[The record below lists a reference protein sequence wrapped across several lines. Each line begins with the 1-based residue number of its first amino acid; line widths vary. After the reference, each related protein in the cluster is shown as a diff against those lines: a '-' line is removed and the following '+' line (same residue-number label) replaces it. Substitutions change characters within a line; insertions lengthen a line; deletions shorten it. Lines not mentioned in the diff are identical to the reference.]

1 MREHSRNMKKKF
13 FFDIGLLVV
22 AWLFVTVFSYTTS
35 PLFHVWGNTPD
46 SPIFQI
52 IGKYW
57 AEGCVPYRD
66 LWDMKGPFILL
77 VNALGYGLTGTKTGV
92 YLIQCLSLFL
102 TLAVVFRTFLLRFS
116 EKRSFLLTVLS
127 LAGLSY
133 VYEGGNMTEEYIL
146 LPLSLS
152 FYFIMRWMDGYDASR
167 AVRHQPLFAFL
178 YGVVLGLCLM
188 SRLTNALGLCSAV
201 AVVAVVLVR
210 SREYRNLL
218 ANVGMFV
225 LGFGAATVPFVV
237 YFSAHAAL
245 QDMWQATFLFALRY
259 AGNTQMH
266 LSETGIH
273 YFVLSYLNSML
284 LMAVGVYVGFR
295 SKAVRVRSCLY
306 FLSGAVPF
314 LWFCQGNGYGHYGM
328 IVYPMFAW
336 AMMEIVKRRL
346 WLFWVVALAVVVGAV
361 SKIRFMCIMYHWDNT
376 EVAACRRLL
385 YKEASLDKTSFVAY
399 GCDPNLY
406 LELDVQPAVPVFSLQ
421 EMGRDRIPEWKDFLS
436 SMYREKQPRWILV
449 CRNMGGDSLM
459 IEPMLSENYRKV
471 SEDKEMQLELYRKL
485 KVEN

>member
-1 MREHSRNMKKKF
+1 MIRKCY
-13 FFDIGLLVV
+13 FDCVLLVI

-57 AEGCVPYRD
+57 AEGYVPYRN
-66 LWDMKGPFILL
+66 LWDMKGPYILF
-77 VNALGYGLTGTKTGV
+77 VNALGYALTGTKTGV

-102 TLAVVFRTFLLRFS
+102 TLAVIFRTFLLRFS
-116 EKRSFLLTVLS
+116 NGWSFLLTILS

-133 VYEGGNMTEEYIL
+133 IYEGGNMTEEYIL

-152 FYFIMRWMDGYDASR
+152 FYYILRWVDLYDKGR
-167 AVRHQPLFAFL
+167 AVRHLPMCAFL
-178 YGVVLGLCLM
+178 YGMVLGLCLM

-201 AVVAVVLVR
+201 AVIAVTLLCR
-210 SREYRNLL
+210 REFKNLL

-225 LGFGAATVPFVV
+225 LGFGLATIPFVI
-237 YFSAHAAL
+237 YFFAHAAL
-245 QDMWQATFLFALRY
+245 QDMWNATFLFALGY

-266 LSETGIH
+266 LLEKGIH

-284 LMAVGVYVGFR
+284 LMGVGVYVAYKCR
-295 SKAVRVRSCLY
+295 AVTVRSSLY

-336 AMMEIVKRRL
+336 AVMELLGRRL
-346 WLFWVVALAVVVGAV
+346 WHAFWTVSLAIIVGAL
-361 SKIRFMCIMYHWDNT
+361 SKVRFMYIMYHWDNT
-376 EVAACRRLL
+376 DVAACRQLL
-385 YKEASLDKTSFVAY
+385 DREPSLDKASFVAY

-406 LELDVQPAVPVFSLQ
+406 LDLDVRPAAPVFSLQ

-449 CRNMGGDSLM
+449 CREMGGDSLI
-459 IEPMLSENYRKV
+459 IEPMLEESYLLVSQDTENN
-471 SEDKEMQLELYRKL
+471 LELYRKR
-485 KVEN
+485 

>member
-1 MREHSRNMKKKF
+1 MIRKCY
-13 FFDIGLLVV
+13 FDCVLLVI

-57 AEGCVPYRD
+57 AEGYVPYRD
-66 LWDMKGPFILL
+66 LWDMKGPYILF
-77 VNALGYGLTGTKTGV
+77 VNVLGYALTGTKTGV

-102 TLAVVFRTFLLRFS
+102 TLAVIFRTFLLRFPNGW
-116 EKRSFLLTVLS
+116 SFLLTILS

-133 VYEGGNMTEEYIL
+133 IYEGGNMTEEYIL

-152 FYFIMRWMDGYDASR
+152 FYYILRWVDLYDKGR
-167 AVRHQPLFAFL
+167 AVRHLPMCAFL
-178 YGVVLGLCLM
+178 YGMVLGLCLM

-201 AVVAVVLVR
+201 AVIAVTLLCR
-210 SREYRNLL
+210 REFKNLL

-225 LGFGAATVPFVV
+225 LGFGLATIPFVI
-237 YFSAHAAL
+237 YFFAHAAL
-245 QDMWQATFLFALRY
+245 QDMWNATFLFALGY

-266 LSETGIH
+266 LLEKGIH

-284 LMAVGVYVGFR
+284 LMGVGVYVAYKCR
-295 SKAVRVRSCLY
+295 AVTVRSSLY

-336 AMMEIVKRRL
+336 AVMELLGRRL
-346 WLFWVVALAVVVGAV
+346 WLAFWTVSLAIIVGAL
-361 SKIRFMCIMYHWDNT
+361 SKVRFMYIMYHWDNT
-376 EVAACRRLL
+376 DVAACRQLL
-385 YKEASLDKTSFVAY
+385 DREPSLDKTSFVAY

-406 LELDVQPAVPVFSLQ
+406 LDLDVRPAAPVFSLQ

-436 SMYREKQPRWILV
+436 SMYREKHPRWILV
-449 CRNMGGDSLM
+449 CREMGGDSLI
-459 IEPMLSENYRKV
+459 IEPMLEESYLLVSQDTENN
-471 SEDKEMQLELYRKL
+471 LELYRKR
-485 KVEN
+485 